1 MQSHTGIVMPRAACA
16 ATTAPESREEPH
28 TVKVVAS
35 EAHLDLHA
43 LDLISHAGASVR
55 INEFHHDIPLALGQ
69 QLVPDP
75 ILVRKVSRAALG
87 RVVLAE
93 HACCGVASMVPAWL
107 HASDQGLGMR
117 RDRCQIREHS

>member
-75 ILVRKVSRAALG
+75 VLVRKVSRAALG